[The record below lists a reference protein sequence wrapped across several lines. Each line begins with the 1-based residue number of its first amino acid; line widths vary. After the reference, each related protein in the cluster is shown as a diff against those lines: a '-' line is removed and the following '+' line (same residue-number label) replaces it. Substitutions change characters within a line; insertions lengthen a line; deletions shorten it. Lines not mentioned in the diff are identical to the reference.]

1 MARSSPGSRAARAAD
16 SRQKPLGDVPLMHEE
31 AEAAGLHSVYDGP
44 WEFFVGGGGAA
55 FDCDGSGFPSV
66 FLAGGKNPARLF
78 VNRSKAGGPL
88 KFEEKPL
95 DIGADPKLL
104 QNVIGAYPI
113 DITGDGHMDLF
124 VLRVGGNLML
134 KGGPDCTFK
143 LANRE
148 WNFDGDPG
156 WTTAFAAEWEPG
168 QKFPTLAI
176 GHYVDRD
183 APGSPWGTCQE
194 NSLYR
199 PQAGDKPDYSV
210 RTPLAPG
217 FCALSMLFTDWNKSG
232 APSLRVSNDRQY
244 YRGGEEQMWRI
255 EPGKTP
261 RLYSRADGW
270 RHLSIYGMGIAEGD
284 LDGSGYPQYFLT
296 SMGDEKLQKL
306 DAEEAGRGEAPVYRD
321 IAGEVGATA
330 HIPYAGGD
338 KRPSTAWHAEFA
350 DFNNAGLLDIFVS
363 KGNLEQ
369 MPDFAAYDPSNLLH
383 RPMERQIRR
392 GRRRSRNRLQC
403 KGTRRADRRFQP
415 RRHARHPA
423 DQPRLER
430 LCCFATLA
438 PRTATVRR
446 CRWATGARSS
456 SSSPTPTATR
466 SGPRISVRTGTR
478 TQTRFV
484 DVGGGDASG
493 HAGWIHVGLGT
504 AERAE
509 IRVQWPDGES
519 SASYRV
525 FANQFVVI
533 DRTKPQAAYWYP
545 GAELASKPER
555 SVSPPP
561 RRRSADERNWDVT
574 CGFLLAQTM
583 ASSRLRSSALSFTT
597 YFLTALSFLATNHLH
612 RRPRSDRDSENR
624 HTFDDAGG

>member
-1 MARSSPGSRAARAAD
+1 MRPRAPGD
-16 SRQKPLGDVPLMHEE
+16 DRQKPLGDVPLMHEE

-78 VNRSKAGGPL
+78 VNKSKAGGPL

-104 QNVIGAYPI
+104 TNVIGAYPI
-113 DITGDGHMDLF
+113 DIDGDGHMDLF

-134 KGGPDCTFK
+134 KGGPDCTFT
-143 LANRE
+143 LANQE

-156 WTTAFAAEWEPG
+156 WTTSFAAEWEPG

-183 APGSPWGTCQE
+183 APGSPWGTCEE

-232 APSLRVSNDRQY
+232 EPSLRVSNDRQY

-261 RLYSRADGW
+261 RLYTRADGW
-270 RHLSIYGMGIAEGD
+270 RHLSIFGMGIAEGD

-306 DAEEAGRGEAPVYRD
+306 DPEEAERGEAPVYRD

-350 DFNNAGLLDIFVS
+350 DFNNDGLLDIFVS

-369 MPDFAAYDPSNLLH
+369 MPDFAAYDPSNLLLGQWNGKFAEAGDEAGIACNAKG
-383 RPMERQIRR
+383 RGALIADFNLDGRLDILQINR
-392 GRRRSRNRLQC
+392 GSNVL
-403 KGTRRADRRFQP
+403 
-415 RRHARHPA
+415 
-423 DQPRLER
+423 
-430 LCCFATLA
+430 LCSAISA
-438 PRTATVRR
+438 PRMATGRR
-446 CRWATGARSS
+446 CRWATGSRSGSS
-456 SSSPTPTATR
+456 SRTPTATR
-466 SGPRISVRTGTR
+466 SARRSRSRP
-478 TQTRFV
+478 
-484 DVGGGDASG
+484 
-493 HAGWIHVGLGT
+493 
-504 AERAE
+504 ERAP
-509 IRVQWPDGES
+509 RPASSTSAAATPRATRAGS
-519 SASYRV
+519 MSASARPSARKSACNGRTAIGAHLPGV
-525 FANQFVVI
+525 RQPVRGRRPHEAAGGLLVSGAV
-533 DRTKPQAAYWYP
+533 DR
-545 GAELASKPER
+545 L
-555 SVSPPP
+555 
-561 RRRSADERNWDVT
+561 RRRRAARLDLTRRD
-574 CGFLLAQTM
+574 L
-583 ASSRLRSSALSFTT
+583 SS
-597 YFLTALSFLATNHLH
+597 
-612 RRPRSDRDSENR
+612 P
-624 HTFDDAGG
+624 